1 MGDQLRLDLQP
12 EWTEIEKARL
22 ECQRFLDGNG
32 VDADSTQSLAMVIC
46 ELLENGLKYGA
57 YENDAQGVRLQ
68 LELTEREATVEVIN
82 AFDAKVRPH
91 LRRLDRRI
99 QWIRGFQDPFEAYI
113 ERLREV
119 ARRPLEDEESGL
131 GLVRIA
137 YEGNAI
143 LDFVVAEDGYLNVSA
158 VREL

>member
-1 MGDQLRLDLQP
+1 MESQ
-12 EWTEIEKARL
+12 T
-22 ECQRFLDGNG
+22 FLDKNG
-32 VDADSTQSLAMVIC
+32 VGPDSVQSLTMVIC
-46 ELLENGLKYGA
+46 ELLENGMKYGSCEPRA
-57 YENDAQGVRLQ
+57 THVKLQ
-68 LELTEREATVEVIN
+68 IELTDEDATVEVIN
-82 AFDAKVRPH
+82 AFGDEAKPH

-99 QWIRGFQDPFEAYI
+99 QWIRGFQDPFEAYV

-119 ARRPLEDEESGL
+119 ARRPLEDDESGL